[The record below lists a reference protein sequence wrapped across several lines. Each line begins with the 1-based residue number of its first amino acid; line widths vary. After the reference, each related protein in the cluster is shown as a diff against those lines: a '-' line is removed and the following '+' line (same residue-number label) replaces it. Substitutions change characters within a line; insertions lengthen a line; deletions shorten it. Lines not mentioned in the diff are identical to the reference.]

1 LEKSRFYDL
10 PDVKNNRSTSFGY
23 GNKIDLAKANVV
35 TPSPLNYT
43 IHREFDSFR
52 EKKLG
57 ITFGA
62 GR

>member
-1 LEKSRFYDL
+1 M
-10 PDVKNNRSTSFGY
+10 PDIKNNRSTSFGY
-23 GNKIDLAKANVV
+23 GNKIDLAKVNVV

-43 IHREFDSFR
+43 IHGEFDTYKD
-52 EKKLG
+52 KKAG